1 LPVARLFRH
10 GELGLVVLALLE
22 REAMHGYQVLA
33 ALALLTGPTYVPS
46 AGSVYPA
53 IRGLRD
59 EGLIGATAAGR
70 KSVYSLTDLGH
81 RALRARGEELAAFEA
96 RTGLPVRSATSVD
109 AEIDRFAARIRAL
122 RSLVPAEAVSNVLD
136 VAALQLE
143 AAAREWAARPGM
155 TEASDRR
162 AVEQP

>member
-1 LPVARLFRH
+1 MPVTRLFRH

-22 REAMHGYQVLA
+22 REPMHGYQVLA
-33 ALALLTGPTYVPS
+33 ALGLLTGPTYVPS

-109 AEIDRFAARIRAL
+109 AEIDRFATRIRAL
-122 RSLVPAEAVSNVLD
+122 RSLLPAETVTNVLD
-136 VAALQLE
+136 AAAVQLE
-143 AAAREWAARPGM
+143 AAARESGARPG
-155 TEASDRR
+155 AAGCSDGR

>member
-1 LPVARLFRH
+1 MARLFRH

-53 IRGLRD
+53 IRGLRN

-109 AEIDRFAARIRAL
+109 VEIDRFATRIRAL
-122 RSLVPAEAVSNVLD
+122 RSLIPPDVVENVHDAAASPLEAVARDSSPD
-136 VAALQLE
+136 PRVAE
-143 AAAREWAARPGM
+143 P
-155 TEASDRR
+155 SDGRT
-162 AVEQP
+162 VEQA